1 MPPLLQFDPNG
12 RMCLTMDGYRRI
24 GQMVRELA
32 DAYTGGRMLIVQEGG
47 YNISYSPYCVHAAL
61 EGVLRLPQPLLL
73 DPVAY
78 YPEDLSISAA
88 RIAEIQNS
96 LASWKWSVKV

>member
-1 MPPLLQFDPNG
+1 
-12 RMCLTMDGYRRI
+12 MDGYRRI

-32 DAYTGGRMLIVQEGG
+32 DAYTGGRVLIVQEGG
-47 YNISYSPYCVHAAL
+47 YNISYSPYCAHATL
-61 EGVLRLPQPLLL
+61 EGVLHLPQPLLL

-88 RIAEIQNS
+88 RIAEIRNS